1 MIEEKISDMGDVH
14 QPDPPETELIS
25 SSNQNIWRIV
35 GLVASVA
42 IIGLS
47 IFVLARTLN
56 KIDIGELRGAFQ
68 RTRLEQFL
76 MAGVFTAI
84 SYAALTGYDA
94 LALRHLRSKIPFS
107 ITALGSFTSYAISFT
122 LGFPLVT
129 GGAVRFWTYA
139 RAGLSAGKVASL
151 TIIAGI
157 TFWLG
162 MGTVLGLGMISQ
174 AEAIAEL
181 NQFKVDLNI
190 TIGLGVLAVVFAYL
204 IFVSR
209 TRRRVRWQKFRL
221 ELPGLPVTL
230 GQMFLGAVDVCAGAA
245 ALFVLLPP
253 EHGMAFLTF
262 AAVYV
267 FAVMLGIASHAPGGI
282 GIFEA
287 TMLKAIPNASTSAL
301 LASLLMFRM
310 VYYVAPFILA
320 LALLGANEILRR
332 WQGLRSAMDETEE

>member
-1 MIEEKISDMGDVH
+1 MIEEKQQSDLA
-14 QPDPPETELIS
+14 ETEIIS
-25 SSNQNIWRIV
+25 SSNRNIWRIA
-35 GLVASVA
+35 GLVGSVC
-42 IIGLS
+42 IIALS
-47 IFVLARTLN
+47 VWVLARTLN
-56 KIDIGELRGAFQ
+56 KIDMGELRAAFQ
-68 RTRLEQFL
+68 RTALEQFL
-76 MAGVFTAI
+76 MAGGFTAI

-94 LALRHLRSKIPFS
+94 LALRHLRVKIPFS

-162 MGTVLGLGMISQ
+162 MGSVLGIGMVSQ
-174 AEAIAEL
+174 AEAIADL

-190 TIGLGVLAVVFAYL
+190 TIGLGVLAAVIAYL
-204 IFVSR
+204 MFVAKG
-209 TRRRVRWQKFRL
+209 RRRVRWQKFRL
-221 ELPGLPVTL
+221 ELPGAGVTF
-230 GQMFLGAVDVCAGAA
+230 GQMLLGAIDVCAGAA
-245 ALFVLLPP
+245 ALYVLLPP
-253 EHGMAFLTF
+253 DHGMAFMTF

-320 LALLGANEILRR
+320 LALLGANEIFRR
-332 WQGLRSAMDETEE
+332 WSGLRAAMDETED